1 MKKQLPKTAS
11 TEATIPPDAKH
22 SYVLLADGGIARRL
36 SPIKICN
43 QTYYSVRIN
52 GRTQR
57 IRADKLRERLA

>member
-1 MKKQLPKTAS
+1 MKNKILKSVS
-11 TEATIPPDAKH
+11 TEASTPPDAKH
-22 SYVLLADGGIARRL
+22 SYVILPDGGIARRL

-52 GRTQR
+52 GRTER